1 MKLKYELKRLPDV
14 DGQINWKL
22 SRITKDGP
30 LKLISWDWEEIR
42 QDASQLKVGE
52 TKIIEINA

>member
-30 LKLISWDWEEIR
+30 LKFISWDWEEIR

-52 TKIIEINA
+52 TKIIEIRA